1 MPDWLSALLIT
12 LLKAVLVAL
21 ALLTAFAY
29 MTLIERRLL
38 GRIQLR
44 PGPNRVGPMGLL
56 QPLADAIKSI
66 FKEDV
71 TVTLAD
77 KLVYTLA
84 PILAIG
90 MALTAFGG
98 IPAGPPGS
106 LFGTDPWVYNLD
118 AGILALLALTSMG
131 VYGIFL
137 GGWASG
143 SKYPMLGSLRSSAQ
157 MISYELGMG
166 LSVLGLLMLVG
177 STNFLDIVEWQAG
190 AQGHG
195 WLILFQV
202 FAFALFLVS
211 SFAEVNRTPFDLPEA
226 EQELVAGYLTEYS
239 SIKWAL
245 FQMAEYVNIMTAS
258 ALMSTLF
265 FGGYRGPGFL
275 EPFIPGISSWPL
287 VWLIAKIAF
296 FMFLFIWVRAT
307 LPRLRYDQLMRF
319 GWKLTLPLALVNTVV
334 VAAVLAFVPAE
345 GLFGLPRLWLLGAV
359 SLLLLLILFAASD
372 AVRGLWNAPAI
383 RPEEKRVPP
392 RPLGGD

>member
-1 MPDWLSALLIT
+1 MPDWIAGLLVT

-21 ALLTAFAY
+21 GLLTAFAY

-38 GRIQLR
+38 GRMQLR
-44 PGPNRVGPMGLL
+44 PGPNRVGPLGLL
-56 QPLADAIKSI
+56 QPVADAIKSI
-66 FKEDV
+66 FKEDL

-77 KLVYTLA
+77 KVVFTLA

-118 AGILALLALTSMG
+118 AGVLAVLALTSMG

-166 LSVLGLLMLVG
+166 MSILGLLMLVG
-177 STNFLDIVEWQAG
+177 STNLVNIVEWQAG
-190 AQGHG
+190 PVGHG
-195 WLILFQV
+195 WMILFQI
-202 FAFALFLVS
+202 FGFALFMVS
-211 SFAEVNRTPFDLPEA
+211 AFAEVNRTPFDLPEA

-258 ALMSTLF
+258 AMMSTLF
-265 FGGYRGPGFL
+265 FGGYRGPTFL

-287 VWLIAKIAF
+287 VWLIAKIAV
-296 FMFLFIWVRAT
+296 FMFIFIWVRAT

-319 GWKLTLPLALVNTVV
+319 GWKLTLPLALLNTMVT
-334 VAAVLAFVPAE
+334 AGVLAFMPATP
-345 GLFGLPRLWLLGAV
+345 LRLWVLGAV
-359 SLLLLLILFAASD
+359 SLALLLILFAASD
-372 AVRGLWNAPAI
+372 TVRGLWNAPSLPQGK
-383 RPEEKRVPP
+383 RPTRAA
-392 RPLGGD
+392 GGD